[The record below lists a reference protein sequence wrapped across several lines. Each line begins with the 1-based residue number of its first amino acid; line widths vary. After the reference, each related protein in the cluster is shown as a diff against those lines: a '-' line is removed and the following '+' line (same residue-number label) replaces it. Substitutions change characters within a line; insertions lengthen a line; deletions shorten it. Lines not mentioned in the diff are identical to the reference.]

1 MTSSQALAEW
11 LSKTFAK
18 PEVMSPEAFDTKKA
32 NLQGVFYKVPFEGGQ
47 SMGHIDLISN
57 GIPGS
62 TLASGAAVW
71 YWPVK

>member
-1 MTSSQALAEW
+1 
-11 LSKTFAK
+11 
-18 PEVMSPEAFDTKKA
+18 MSPEAFDTKKA